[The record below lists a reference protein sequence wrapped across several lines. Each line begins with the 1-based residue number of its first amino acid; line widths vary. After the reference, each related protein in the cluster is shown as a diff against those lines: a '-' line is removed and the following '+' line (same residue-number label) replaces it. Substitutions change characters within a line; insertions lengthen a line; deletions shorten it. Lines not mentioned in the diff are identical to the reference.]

1 MNDVKL
7 WKIEEPAKLIEM
19 NLTADSLDDLSEQIP
34 GGVYSTFRTYR
45 KMKALHLQH
54 HFLRLESSA
63 TILGEKLN
71 LDENNLRQAMRRV
84 LTPLPDQDY
93 RLRLSISLGGEK
105 PEIYLSLEVLHT
117 LPPEVYLA
125 GTKVI
130 TLTGIERKSPK
141 AKATAFIHAADP
153 IRKRLPAGVNEA
165 VMIDRQGVLLE
176 GLSSNFFAIREGK
189 VRTAGEGVLEGIT
202 RAMVLEGVS
211 GLGIPIEMRG
221 VTKND
226 LPDLEE
232 CFITSASRGV
242 LPVVQVDDLQIGK
255 GKPGPL
261 TRAIT
266 DQFQKLLETNLEDI

>member
-7 WKIEEPAKLIEM
+7 WKIEEPAKLIVM
-19 NLTADSLDDLSEQIP
+19 NLTPDSLDDLSEQIP

-45 KMKALHLQH
+45 KTKALHLQH

-71 LDENNLRQAMRRV
+71 LDEKNLRQAMRRV

>member
-45 KMKALHLQH
+45 KTKALHLQH

>member
-45 KMKALHLQH
+45 KTKALHLQH

-105 PEIYLSLEVLHT
+105 PEIFLSLEVLHT